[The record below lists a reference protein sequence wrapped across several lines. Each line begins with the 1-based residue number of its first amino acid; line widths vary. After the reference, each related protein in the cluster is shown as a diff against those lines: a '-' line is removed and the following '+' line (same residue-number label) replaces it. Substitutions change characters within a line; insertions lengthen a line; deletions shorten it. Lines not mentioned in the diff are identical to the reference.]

1 MSNYACNENS
11 FFYVIKEDNYSVLIL
26 VLQCS
31 YFLKSLFLVVEILWV
46 TMNKTGGLL
55 C

>member
-11 FFYVIKEDNYSVLIL
+11 FFYVIKEDNYNVLVL

-31 YFLKSLFLVVEILWV
+31 YFFEVIIF
-46 TMNKTGGLL
+46 GGRDIMGYNE
-55 C
+55 